1 MCSQSTANFA
11 IAFLSL
17 KIFFLEIFQSIKE
30 AAQMR
35 YLCAFRREQMEKR
48 VEYVKRQLCFLLILS
63 YFVLYLPTKT
73 TKL

>member
-1 MCSQSTANFA
+1 
-11 IAFLSL
+11 
-17 KIFFLEIFQSIKE
+17 
-30 AAQMR
+30 MR